1 MSRRLNSLRYDSQ
14 NNEPTKQNLNKAAL
28 GIAAHAPHLTIYTL
42 GRGGATLTTH
52 NESHTRFITENSDE
66 FNALVDAIS
75 DLRKA
80 IAAYHNDFKK
90 RKVELLVEIVRLR
103 DLNAGP

>member
-1 MSRRLNSLRYDSQ
+1 M
-14 NNEPTKQNLNKAAL
+14 
-28 GIAAHAPHLTIYTL
+28 
-42 GRGGATLTTH
+42 TTH
-52 NESHTRFITENSDE
+52 NESHTRFITENTDE

-80 IAAYHNDFKK
+80 IAAYHHDFKK

>member
-1 MSRRLNSLRYDSQ
+1 M
-14 NNEPTKQNLNKAAL
+14 
-28 GIAAHAPHLTIYTL
+28 
-42 GRGGATLTTH
+42 TTR
-52 NESHTRFITENSDE
+52 NESHRKSATENSDD
-66 FNALVDAIS
+66 FKSLVDAIS

-103 DLNAGP
+103 DLNARP

>member
-1 MSRRLNSLRYDSQ
+1 MF
-14 NNEPTKQNLNKAAL
+14 
-28 GIAAHAPHLTIYTL
+28 
-42 GRGGATLTTH
+42 TLTTR
-52 NESHTRFITENSDE
+52 NESHRKSTTENSDE
-66 FNALVDAIS
+66 FNALIDSIS